1 MKELGPRI
9 RIRIRS
15 ERRLKTF
22 TDLTRTSSRHR
33 QERPGRLELAA
44 RRERVGVGGVGV
56 WLQVGAPA
64 PPAAQVRQARRRE
77 RYLPRAGGSLQTRA
91 QSSCLD
97 TLGFG
102 VGSAGDCEHGLR
114 RGSLSQDALSF
125 VCQPWSTLAAGNTCE
140 YSKSFK
146 TYTVN

>member
-33 QERPGRLELAA
+33 QERPGRVELAA
-44 RRERVGVGGVGV
+44 RRERVGVGV

-64 PPAAQVRQARRRE
+64 RRLRGFAE
-77 RYLPRAGGSLQTRA
+77 PGGGSASYPEREGACRLRLRA
-91 QSSCLD
+91 AVWTPWVLGWGAQATVNMDSAAGACLRM
-97 TLGFG
+97 LFLL
-102 VGSAGDCEHGLR
+102 SAK
-114 RGSLSQDALSF
+114 
-125 VCQPWSTLAAGNTCE
+125 PWSTLAAGNTCE

-146 TYTVN
+146 TYTGN